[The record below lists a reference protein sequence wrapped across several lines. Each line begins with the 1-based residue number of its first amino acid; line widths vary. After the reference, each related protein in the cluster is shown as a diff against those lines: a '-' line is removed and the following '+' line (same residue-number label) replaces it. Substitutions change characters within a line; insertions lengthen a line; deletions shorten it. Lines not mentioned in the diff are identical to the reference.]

1 MHSTDCSLQFYTF
14 LDNKTDKI
22 PGTGLTLILQ
32 IIAITWPVVKKTSTT
47 TSFKVLCASETT
59 LLLEILTGILTSE
72 GYSGSWRGDGRAQ
85 SRHLP
90 ESSSRKNLASLSN
103 LLRVIIC
110 EPLIRNDKHSGQI
123 KMPSLRSER
132 SLFPI
137 IWISG
142 SSQLLALTTHR
153 IQTNCNWPL
162 IYHVTYFFHIA
173 CQSSHSDPYLHART
187 RQCSLLTW

>member
-22 PGTGLTLILQ
+22 TGTGLTLILQ
-32 IIAITWPVVKKTSTT
+32 IIALTWPVVKKHPQPLYRYTP
-47 TSFKVLCASETT
+47 
-59 LLLEILTGILTSE
+59 LTSE

-187 RQCSLLTW
+187 RQCSLLT